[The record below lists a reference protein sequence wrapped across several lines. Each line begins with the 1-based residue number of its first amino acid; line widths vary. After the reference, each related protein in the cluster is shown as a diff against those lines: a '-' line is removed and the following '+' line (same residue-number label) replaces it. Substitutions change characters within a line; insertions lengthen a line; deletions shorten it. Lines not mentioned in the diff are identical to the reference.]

1 MQHFTKKQMQAA
13 RKANLYDYLMCNH
26 LSDCIKD
33 GNSLRPKCNHSISIK
48 KGYAGYKD
56 FSSDETGNSVDFL
69 VRYMGYDLDTAVFA
83 LSEQVASVLIAEAER
98 EKELNIVVPVEFPKP
113 LTGRWKQLYAY
124 LQARGISVDII
135 NLLVQQKIIYQSAER
150 NNIIFIN
157 RERDF
162 AEARG
167 TYTYGKPY
175 HRIYKGQA
183 DRFWWFKPWEGTEGT
198 VECVYV
204 CEAAIDAIS
213 LYQLHTSSKE
223 AQKAI
228 YVSLGGVANQQT
240 IDRLKR
246 QPAGYKV
253 VLAVDNDAAGEAC
266 RKRNNDLDYI
276 LPEGKDWNED
286 LLNYGVQ

>member
-1 MQHFTKKQMQAA
+1 MQSA

-183 DRFWWFKPWEGTEGT
+183 DRFWWFKPWEGT

>member
-183 DRFWWFKPWEGTEGT
+183 DRFWWFKPWEGT

-223 AQKAI
+223 VQKAI

>member
-1 MQHFTKKQMQAA
+1 MQYFTKKQMQAA

-83 LSEQVASVLIAEAER
+83 LSEQVASVFIAEAER
-98 EKELNIVVPVEFPKP
+98 EKELNIVVPVEFPKS

-183 DRFWWFKPWEGTEGT
+183 DRFWWFKPWEGT

>member
-83 LSEQVASVLIAEAER
+83 LSEQVASVFIAEAER

-183 DRFWWFKPWEGTEGT
+183 DRFWWFKPWEGT

-253 VLAVDNDAAGEAC
+253 VLAVDDDAAGEAC

>member
-1 MQHFTKKQMQAA
+1 MQHFTKSQMHSA
-13 RKANLYDYLMCNH
+13 RKANLYDYLMRNH

-48 KGYAGYKD
+48 QGYAGYKD

-69 VRYMGYDLDTAVFA
+69 VRYMGYDLDMAVIA
-83 LSEQVASVLIAEAER
+83 LSGQVAPVLIAGAER
-98 EKELNIVVPVEFPKP
+98 KKKSNIVVPVEFPKP
-113 LTGRWKQLYAY
+113 LIGHRWKQLYAY

-135 NLLVQQKIIYQSAER
+135 NLLIQQKIIYQER

-162 AEARG
+162 DEARG

-183 DRFWWFKPWEGTEGT
+183 DRFWWFKPWEGTA
-198 VECVYV
+198 ECVYV
-204 CEAAIDAIS
+204 CKAAIDAIS
-213 LYQLHTSSKE
+213 LYQLHTSAKE
-223 AQKAI
+223 SQKAI
-228 YVSLGGVANQQT
+228 YVSLGDVANQQT

>member
-48 KGYAGYKD
+48 KGYAGYND

-83 LSEQVASVLIAEAER
+83 LSEQVASVFIAEAER

-183 DRFWWFKPWEGTEGT
+183 DRFWWFKPWEGT

>member
-183 DRFWWFKPWEGTEGT
+183 DRFWWFKPWKGT

-246 QPAGYKV
+246 QPVGYKV

>member
-1 MQHFTKKQMQAA
+1 MQHFTKNQMQAA
-13 RKANLYDYLMCNH
+13 RRANLYDYLMCNH

-48 KGYAGYKD
+48 QGYAGYKD
-56 FSSDETGNSVDFL
+56 FASDEKGNSVDFL
-69 VRYMGYDLDTAVFA
+69 VRYMGYSLDDAVFA
-83 LSEQVASVLIAEAER
+83 LVGQGSSLIVKSE
-98 EKELNIVVPVEFPKP
+98 KKPDIVVPVEFPKP
-113 LTGRWKQLYAY
+113 LEGRWKQLYAY

-135 NLLVQQKIIYQSAER
+135 NLLIQQKVIYQSDER

-167 TYTYGKPY
+167 TYTYGNKPY
-175 HRIYKGQA
+175 HRVYKGQA
-183 DRFWWFKPWEGTEGT
+183 DRFWWFKPWEGS

-213 LYQLHTSSKE
+213 LYQLHMSAKE
-223 AQKAI
+223 PQKAI

-246 QPAGYKV
+246 QPAGYKII
-253 VLAVDNDAAGEAC
+253 LAVDNDAAGEAC

-276 LPEGKDWNED
+276 LPRSKDWNED
-286 LLNYGVQ
+286 LLNYGTQ

>member
-1 MQHFTKKQMQAA
+1 MQHSTKKQMQAA

-183 DRFWWFKPWEGTEGT
+183 DRFWWFKPWEGT

>member
-83 LSEQVASVLIAEAER
+83 LSEQVASVFIAEAER

-183 DRFWWFKPWEGTEGT
+183 DRFWWFKPWEGT

>member
-13 RKANLYDYLMCNH
+13 RKANLYNYLMRNH

-135 NLLVQQKIIYQSAER
+135 NLLVQQKIIYQSAKR

-183 DRFWWFKPWEGTEGT
+183 DRFWWFKPWEGT

-213 LYQLHTSSKE
+213 LYQLHTSLKE

-246 QPAGYKV
+246 QPAGYKII
-253 VLAVDNDAAGEAC
+253 LAVDNDAAGEAC
-266 RKRNNDLDYI
+266 RERNNDLDYI
-276 LPEGKDWNED
+276 LPWSKDWNED
-286 LLNYGVQ
+286 LLSCGT

>member
-26 LSDCIKD
+26 LFDCIKD

-83 LSEQVASVLIAEAER
+83 LSEQVASVFIAEAER

-183 DRFWWFKPWEGTEGT
+183 DRFWWFKPWEGT

>member
-183 DRFWWFKPWEGTEGT
+183 DRFWWFKPWEGT

-240 IDRLKR
+240 INRLKR

>member
-69 VRYMGYDLDTAVFA
+69 VRYMGYDLDTAVFV

-183 DRFWWFKPWEGTEGT
+183 DRFWWFKPWEGT

>member
-183 DRFWWFKPWEGTEGT
+183 DRFWWFKPWEGT

>member
-98 EKELNIVVPVEFPKP
+98 EKEMNIVVPVEFPKP

-183 DRFWWFKPWEGTEGT
+183 DRFWWFKPWEGT

>member
-162 AEARG
+162 AEVRG

-183 DRFWWFKPWEGTEGT
+183 DRFWWFKPWEGT

-286 LLNYGVQ
+286 LLNYGMQ

>member
-69 VRYMGYDLDTAVFA
+69 VRYMGYDLDTAFFA

-183 DRFWWFKPWEGTEGT
+183 DRFWWFKPWEGT

>member
-183 DRFWWFKPWEGTEGT
+183 DRFWWFKPWEGT

-286 LLNYGVQ
+286 LLNYGMQ

>member
-1 MQHFTKKQMQAA
+1 MQHFTKNQMQAA
-13 RKANLYDYLMCNH
+13 RRANLYDYLMRNH

-135 NLLVQQKIIYQSAER
+135 NLLVQQKIIYQSAKR

-183 DRFWWFKPWEGTEGT
+183 DRFWWFKPWEGT

-213 LYQLHTSSKE
+213 LYQLHTSLKE

-246 QPAGYKV
+246 QPAGYKII
-253 VLAVDNDAAGEAC
+253 LAVDNDAAGEAC
-266 RKRNNDLDYI
+266 RERNNDLDYI
-276 LPEGKDWNED
+276 LPRSKDWNED
-286 LLNYGVQ
+286 LLSCGT

>member
-13 RKANLYDYLMCNH
+13 RKANLYNYLMCNH

-183 DRFWWFKPWEGTEGT
+183 DRFWWFKPWEGT

-213 LYQLHTSSKE
+213 LYQLHALAKE
-223 AQKAI
+223 SQKAI

>member
-56 FSSDETGNSVDFL
+56 FSLDETGNSVDFL

-83 LSEQVASVLIAEAER
+83 LSEQVASVFIAEAER

-183 DRFWWFKPWEGTEGT
+183 DRFWWFKPWEGT

>member
-1 MQHFTKKQMQAA
+1 MQAA

-183 DRFWWFKPWEGTEGT
+183 DRFWWFKPWEGT

>member
-183 DRFWWFKPWEGTEGT
+183 DRFWWFKPWEGT

-266 RKRNNDLDYI
+266 RKI
-276 LPEGKDWNED
+276 W
-286 LLNYGVQ
+286 

>member
-83 LSEQVASVLIAEAER
+83 LSEQVASVFIAEAER

-183 DRFWWFKPWEGTEGT
+183 DRFWWFKPWEGT

-253 VLAVDNDAAGEAC
+253 VLAVDNDAAGEVC